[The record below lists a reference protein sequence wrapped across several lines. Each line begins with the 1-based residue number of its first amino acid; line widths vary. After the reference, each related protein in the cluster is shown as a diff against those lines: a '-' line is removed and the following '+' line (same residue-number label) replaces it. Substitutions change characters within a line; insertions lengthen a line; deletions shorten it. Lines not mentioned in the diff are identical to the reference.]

1 MGGTLWVCPRLSF
14 QWCYPGTL
22 FPVHSVY
29 RLCLEIE
36 RCMNIQKRL
45 YCGQKIKNRI
55 PIIFFFNPVFLFNF
69 AVERDVEW
77 TGLKFSPD
85 GKTIL
90 VSTNGSM
97 IKLID
102 AFSGSCLQTFTVSI
116 LINTS

>member
-1 MGGTLWVCPRLSF
+1 
-14 QWCYPGTL
+14 
-22 FPVHSVY
+22 
-29 RLCLEIE
+29 
-36 RCMNIQKRL
+36 MNIQKRL
-45 YCGQKIKNRI
+45 YCEQKFKN
-55 PIIFFFNPVFLFNF
+55 IILNLYFYLTF

-102 AFSGSCLQTFTVSI
+102 AFSGSCLQTFTVSFPI
-116 LINTS
+116 K

>member
-1 MGGTLWVCPRLSF
+1 
-14 QWCYPGTL
+14 
-22 FPVHSVY
+22 
-29 RLCLEIE
+29 
-36 RCMNIQKRL
+36 
-45 YCGQKIKNRI
+45 
-55 PIIFFFNPVFLFNF
+55 LFNF

-102 AFSGSCLQTFTVSI
+102 AFSGSCLQTFTVSFPI
-116 LINTS
+116 K

>member
-1 MGGTLWVCPRLSF
+1 
-14 QWCYPGTL
+14 
-22 FPVHSVY
+22 
-29 RLCLEIE
+29 
-36 RCMNIQKRL
+36 MNIQKRL
-45 YCGQKIKNRI
+45 YCGQKLKNAYSSDY
-55 PIIFFFNPVFLFNF
+55 FNPVFLFNF

-102 AFSGSCLQTFTVSI
+102 AFSGSCLQTFTVS
-116 LINTS
+116 LPINTFQACRNRGTVC